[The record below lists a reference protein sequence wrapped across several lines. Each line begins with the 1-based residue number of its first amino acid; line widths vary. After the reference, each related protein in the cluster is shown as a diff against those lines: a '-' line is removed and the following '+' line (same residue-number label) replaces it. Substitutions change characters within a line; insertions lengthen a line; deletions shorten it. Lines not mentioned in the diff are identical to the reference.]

1 MQLLLA
7 ALKKMAGRMWH
18 VNNVLGQ
25 LPKFAWDSDSHSTQ
39 PEVMLNMLLRAHVL
53 GLRYRFA
60 RFRPRVTKQRRLQAT
75 QAQTLD
81 RVEHFRVLVGA
92 CHDLAD
98 LCRQV
103 QRCDALAATNA

>member
-1 MQLLLA
+1 MSTTRA
-7 ALKKMAGRMWH
+7 ASFQSFHRIRIRTA
-18 VNNVLGQ
+18 
-25 LPKFAWDSDSHSTQ
+25 TQ
-39 PEVMLNMLLRAHVL
+39 PEMMLNLLLCAHVL

-98 LCRQV
+98 L
-103 QRCDALAATNA
+103 